1 MRSRL
6 ARMASN
12 RPMLSDS
19 LDLQEDV
26 PVVGVVSARD
36 GDMLAVAGGG
46 AGDGSVGG
54 GGGDGGGSGVSGSV
68 VGSEGNGRGGHEEG
82 TVRGVSM
89 FMLLLLFIYF
99 CRRSWAVDCEK
110 SHRVTFFLSC
120 VRACVCVRLWLV
132 FRVPARLFFVILN
145 NSNGR

>member
-1 MRSRL
+1 
-6 ARMASN
+6 MASN

-46 AGDGSVGG
+46 TGDGSVGR

-68 VGSEGNGRGGHEEG
+68 IGSEENGRGGHEEG

-89 FMLLLLFIYF
+89 FMLLLFLSFF
-99 CRRSWAVDCEK
+99 LCRRSWAVDCEK
-110 SHRVTFFLSC
+110 KGIVLPSSCRAC
-120 VRACVCVRLWLV
+120 VRAFV
-132 FRVPARLFFVILN
+132 FWCYFFFFLC
-145 NSNGR
+145 